1 LTSHPSLGATFD
13 PLHIQVETPYAFYA
27 KVRNAEPITFNPFLD
42 AYLVSRYDD
51 IRSILSQPDLFSSK
65 NAIAIRSSVSFD
77 PATIAE
83 LKKGYTLGPTTIASD
98 GARHSRLREPL
109 QKAFSPTRV
118 RALEPF
124 IRETA
129 NKLIDTFI
137 SAGQAEMITQF
148 ATLLPLEV
156 IFAVL
161 GIPQEDLAMV
171 KKQCDALQMLLTL
184 PLPPEQQIACAR
196 QVVALG
202 HYYAHLIE
210 QKRKHPGE
218 DLISDLIRSHT
229 AGEEPLSDAIL
240 INQINGVVIAGH
252 ETTTHLLGSGLV
264 LLLEEPTRWQTL
276 CEHPEFLPQAIEEI
290 LRLRGPAQ
298 GFIRTATQ
306 EVTVGGITMP
316 PGTKLLLLY
325 ASGSRDESHFPE
337 AEAFQMQRSPNPHL
351 AFGYG
356 IHFCVGA
363 PLARLQGRIAFEA
376 LTERIPT
383 MRLVPDQPFVYT
395 FNLTTYGY
403 KHIYTH
409 WEGASPS

>member
-1 LTSHPSLGATFD
+1 LTSDHPSLGAAFD

-27 KVRNAEPITFNPFLD
+27 QLRKAEPITFNPYLD

-65 NAIAIRSSVSFD
+65 NAIALRSPVSFS
-77 PATIAE
+77 PETIAE
-83 LKKGYTLGPTTIASD
+83 LRKGYPLVPTTIASD

-118 RALEPF
+118 RAMEPF
-124 IRETA
+124 ISETA
-129 NKLIDTFI
+129 NKLIDRFI

-156 IFAVL
+156 LFAVL

-171 KKQCDALQMLLTL
+171 KKQCDALQMLITL
-184 PLPPEQQIACAR
+184 PLPPEQQIECAR
-196 QVVALG
+196 QMVALG

-210 QKRKHPGE
+210 ERRKKPGE
-218 DLISDLIRSHT
+218 DLISDLIRYGQ
-229 AGEEPLSDAIL
+229 AGEEPLSDIDL
-240 INQINGVVIAGH
+240 ISQLNGVVIAGH
-252 ETTTHLLGSGLV
+252 ETTTHLIGSGLV
-264 LLLEEPTRWQTL
+264 LLLEEPACWQAL
-276 CEHPEFLPQAIEEI
+276 CEHPEHIPQALEEI

-298 GFIRTATQ
+298 GFIRIATQ
-306 EVTVGGITMP
+306 DVTVGGVALP
-316 PGTKLLLLY
+316 QGTKLLLLY

-337 AEAFQMQRSPNPHL
+337 AHTFQMQRQPNLHL
-351 AFGYG
+351 AFGHG

-363 PLARLQGRIAFEA
+363 PLARLQGRIAFET
-376 LTERIPT
+376 LTQRIPT
-383 MRLVPDQPFVYT
+383 MRLVPNQTFVYT

-403 KHIYTH
+403 KHVYTH
-409 WEGASPS
+409 WG